1 MTPYSFKNLEYF
13 FLCLEHGNNRIIN
26 VKHAMRYLK
35 FLKYVDCHN
44 IHNIELM
51 NMQSTI

>member
-1 MTPYSFKNLEYF
+1 LEYF

-26 VKHAMRYLK
+26 VKHAMRYLIFIK
-35 FLKYVDCHN
+35 HVDCHD
-44 IHNIELM
+44 IEMM

>member
-13 FLCLEHGNNRIIN
+13 FLCLEHGNNRLIN
-26 VKHAMRYLK
+26 VKHAMRYLN
-35 FLKYVDCHN
+35 FLKHVDCY
-44 IHNIELM
+44 NIEMM

>member
-26 VKHAMRYLK
+26 VKHTMRYLK
-35 FLKYVDCHN
+35 LLDHVDCHN
-44 IHNIELM
+44 IEMM